1 MRFKA
6 IMAVLSV
13 FFSTVSANISL
24 TKHNLSVSGP
34 GSIKA
39 TTETEICVFCHI
51 PHHEKEGT
59 PLWNRK
65 MPTSVYTLYD
75 SEFIQRI
82 NYPTPSQ
89 LSEIEGQPGIV
100 SRQCLSCHD
109 GTVAIGA
116 VYIVRGTELGN
127 NIIDVQNTNPDG
139 TLPSNRRTYIGTD
152 LSLHHP
158 VAIEYDPNRQITFGD
173 NSVKTSELVNPHP
186 LPPIKLYTYNGKQ
199 YVECTS
205 CHDPHKQNKQFLR
218 VDVGNLAQDFNKTCV
233 SCHDKPGWSLS
244 SHSTVTNRFYTDTGV
259 NTHYG
264 EGSQVSVADL
274 GCGNC
279 HKPHNTPPYP
289 PSGKPL
295 LRKPEEQ
302 TCFKGAAGQSNVAP
316 CHGTGGAKDIESFLP
331 PNKTYGHPV
340 TDTTMAGIHTPLDV
354 LFGVGVTR
362 VPVGSFGIEFSDS
375 KHAECMD
382 CHNPHKA
389 RAGTHADLT
398 DPSGWY
404 PQNPSNAVS
413 NAISGVY
420 GVEPDW
426 LQASRWTQPATTS
439 YKTMAEAQKEYQI
452 CMKCHSG
459 WALGAV
465 VRDCVTSFTSSQ
477 SNITLTDQACEF
489 NPWNRSAHPVVMTT
503 NEMGVLSG
511 WNQAN
516 GRYAPPLTN
525 TQVLPPWDTN
535 VGNQTMYC
543 TDCHG
548 TDNEALGDPR
558 GPHGSTHQFMLKGP
572 NTNWPTKPD
581 GTLYTTGD
589 VKAGTTQGLFCTNC
603 HDLTQAQVHMITR
616 PRPMSSIACVKCHVA
631 VPHGSPISRLLGYR
645 TMPEP
650 YNFNYNGTLQL
661 RMDGFRWNNIL
672 NASDV
677 YAPSCG
683 GGGRCHNTN
692 AGGYDSYP

>member
-1 MRFKA
+1 MFYRNL
-6 IMAVLSV
+6 ILLVLSLS
-13 FFSTVSANISL
+13 FVSYAGIENTL
-24 TKHNLSVSGP
+24 HNLSTSGP

-39 TTETEICVFCHI
+39 VSESEICVFCHI
-51 PHHEKEGT
+51 PHHDQEGT

-82 NYPTPSQ
+82 NYPAPQ
-89 LSEIEGQPGIV
+89 PLSETEGSPGII

-127 NIIDVQNTNPDG
+127 SVIEMQNVNTDG
-139 TLPSNRRTYIGTD
+139 TLPSTLRTFIGTD
-152 LSLHHP
+152 LSVHHP
-158 VAIEYDPNRQITFGD
+158 VAVEYNPSIQVTFDDGT
-173 NSVKTSELVNPHP
+173 VKTVELAPTP
-186 LPPIKLYTYNGKQ
+186 AQPIKLYNYAGKN

-205 CHDPHKQNKQFLR
+205 CHDPHKENKQFLR
-218 VDVGNLAQDFNKTCV
+218 VDVGNLAQDFKQTCI
-233 SCHDKPGWSLS
+233 SCHDKNGWTGSAHDTQSLTYS
-244 SHSTVTNRFYTDTGV
+244 DPDVTAI
-259 NTHYG
+259 YG
-264 EGSQVSVADL
+264 EGTPVSVADF

-279 HKPHNTPPYP
+279 HTPHR
-289 PSGKPL
+289 SQGKPL
-295 LRKPEEQ
+295 LRKVEER
-302 TCFKGAAGQSNVAP
+302 TCFSGAAASSDVAP

-340 TDTTMAGIHTPLDV
+340 MDPTYENIHTVLDV
-354 LFGVGVTR
+354 LFGSGVPR
-362 VPVGSFGIEFSDS
+362 VPTNSFGIEFSDS

-389 RAGTHADLT
+389 RPGTHVATADS
-398 DPSGWY
+398 SGWY
-404 PQNPSNAVS
+404 PQSPTNAVS
-413 NAISGVY
+413 NVLAGVY
-420 GVEPDW
+420 GVEPVW
-426 LQASRWTQPATTS
+426 PQRWTQPSTYNTT
-439 YKTMAEAQKEYQI
+439 AEAQKEYQI

-459 WALGAV
+459 WALGS
-465 VRDCVTSFTSSQ
+465 VTSDCITTYTSSQ
-477 SNITLTDQACEF
+477 SNVPLTDQACEF
-489 NPWNRSAHPVVMTT
+489 NPLNRSAHPVVMST
-503 NEMGVLSG
+503 NAMGTESG

-525 TQVLPPWDTN
+525 TQVLPPWDQN

-548 TDNEALGDPR
+548 TDNENLGDPR

-589 VKAGTTQGLFCTNC
+589 VKAGTTQGLFCVNC
-603 HDLTQAQVHMITR
+603 HDLTQADVHMLSR
-616 PRPMSSIACVKCHVA
+616 PGPMYSIACVECHIA
-631 VPHGSPISRLLGYR
+631 VPHGSPVSRLLGYR

-650 YNFNYNGTLQL
+650 YNFNYNGVLQL
-661 RMDGFRWNNIL
+661 KMDGFRWNTIMS
-672 NASDV
+672 ADDA
-677 YAPSCG
+677 YAPACG

>member
-1 MRFKA
+1 MFIRKA
-6 IMAVLSV
+6 TLLFLSLS
-13 FFSTVSANISL
+13 FFSYAGIENTL
-24 TKHNLSVSGP
+24 HNLSVTGP
-34 GSIKA
+34 GNIKA
-39 TTETEICVFCHI
+39 VSETEICVFCHI
-51 PHHEKEGT
+51 PHHEQEGT

-82 NYPTPSQ
+82 NYPAPQQ
-89 LSEIEGQPGIV
+89 LSEFEGSPGII

-127 NIIDVQNTNPDG
+127 TVIQMQNVNPDG
-139 TLPSNRRTYIGTD
+139 TLPSTLRTFIGTD
-152 LSLHHP
+152 LSVHHP
-158 VAIEYDPNRQITFGD
+158 VAVEYNPSIQVTFADGT
-173 NSVKTSELVNPHP
+173 VKTVELAATPS
-186 LPPIKLYTYNGKQ
+186 PPIKLYNYSGKD

-205 CHDPHKQNKQFLR
+205 CHDPHKQNKRFLR
-218 VDVGNLAQDFNKTCV
+218 VDVGNLAQDFKQTCI
-233 SCHDKPGWSLS
+233 SCHNKPGWTGSAHDTQTLTYS
-244 SHSTVTNRFYTDTGV
+244 DTNVTTV
-259 NTHYG
+259 YG
-264 EGSQVSVADL
+264 EGAPVSVADF

-279 HKPHNTPPYP
+279 HTPHR
-289 PSGKPL
+289 SQGKPL
-295 LRKPEEQ
+295 LRKVEEA
-302 TCFKGAAGQSNVAP
+302 TCFTGAASASNVAP
-316 CHGTGGAKDIESFLP
+316 CHGAGGAKDIESLLP

-340 TDTTMAGIHTPLDV
+340 MDALYQNIHTPLDV
-354 LFGVGVTR
+354 LYGSGVPR
-362 VPVGSFGIEFSDS
+362 VPTGSFGIEFSDS

-389 RAGTHADLT
+389 KPGNHAATADT
-398 DPSGWY
+398 SGWY

-413 NAISGVY
+413 NVLAGVY
-420 GVEPDW
+420 GVEPVW
-426 LQASRWTQPATTS
+426 PQRWTQPSTYNTT
-439 YKTMAEAQKEYQI
+439 AEAQKEYQI

-465 VRDCVTSFTSSQ
+465 TTDCVTTFTSSQ
-477 SNITLTDQACEF
+477 SGIPLTDQSCEF
-489 NPWNRSAHPVVMTT
+489 NPYNRSAHPVVMTT
-503 NEMGVLSG
+503 NEMGTLSG

-516 GRYAPPLTN
+516 GRYAQPLTN
-525 TQVLPPWDTN
+525 TQVLPPWDAN

-603 HDLTQAQVHMITR
+603 HDLTQAAVHMLTR
-616 PRPMSSIACVKCHVA
+616 PGAMYSIACVKCHIA
-631 VPHGSPISRLLGYR
+631 VPHGSPVSRLLGYR

-661 RMDGFRWNNIL
+661 MMDGFKWNTVL
-672 NASDV
+672 NNSDV
-677 YAPSCG
+677 YAPACG
-683 GGGRCHNTN
+683 GGGRCHNWN